1 MMNKKMKKIEYQ
13 FFIRVINNDV
23 SPDEKKYFEDW
34 LLQSTKNRSDYRSF
48 VTLWEGLTPPQN
60 MLPPDSHDQW
70 EKISAHVHAEMNKTR
85 NSEKHFQPDRSP
97 KHERMNP
104 HKITRFF
111 FEQRFLSAAIV
122 VILLASG
129 WLVSNFDHLLN
140 HSTPVSEISM
150 LQKTVEIKTQNGE
163 KKSLMLRDGS
173 RIHLNSSSKL
183 TLPDDFDAAERSI
196 EVEGEAYLSV
206 THNNS
211 KPFKVKCGNTVTI
224 VRGTEFNI
232 KNRGTTVSVVVVK
245 GIVETYDIASSK
257 KIRLKKGEAGSYDNV
272 NGLSVPKK
280 ADIRYALA
288 WRNDKLS
295 FSHTSLKEV
304 MDEIER
310 FYNVKVIFQEESLK
324 EKTITGYFNTDS
336 MTNLLSIISI
346 TLDISIS
353 YSNGV
358 VTVNERPQRTKTI
371 KG

>member
-1 MMNKKMKKIEYQ
+1 MMNKKMKKIGSQ

-23 SPDEKKYFEDW
+23 SPEEKKYFEDW
-34 LLQSTKNRSDYRSF
+34 LLQSSKNSSDYRSF
-48 VTLWEGLTPPQN
+48 VALWEGLKPPQN
-60 MLPPDSHDQW
+60 ILPPDSHVQW
-70 EKISAHVHAEMNKTR
+70 DKISAHVHTELNKTR
-85 NSEKHFQPDRSP
+85 NNEKYFHPAQSP
-97 KHERMNP
+97 KHERISP
-104 HKITRFF
+104 QKIIRFF
-111 FEQRFLSAAIV
+111 FEKRFLSAAVV
-122 VILLASG
+122 VIMLASG
-129 WLVSNFDHLLN
+129 WLVSNYDHLLN
-140 HSTPVSEISM
+140 HSKPVSESSM

-183 TLPDDFDAAERSI
+183 TLPNDFDAAERSI

-206 THNNS
+206 THNSS

-232 KNRGTTVSVVVVK
+232 KNRGTSVSVVVVK

-257 KIRLKKGEAGSYDNV
+257 MIRLKKGEVGSYDKV
-272 NGLSVPKK
+272 TGLSAPKK

-295 FSHTSLKEV
+295 FSHASLKEV
-304 MDEIER
+304 MDEVER
-310 FYNVKVIFQEESLK
+310 YYNVKVVFAEESLK

-336 MTNLLSIISI
+336 MSNLLSIISI

-358 VTVNERPQRTKTI
+358 VTINEHPLRNKTI